1 MTLLNHAEVRN
12 EVEARD
18 LHFDM
23 SPANVQRH
31 WFNGDPWTTHWM
43 NAILAAVP
51 DGERWVMNSARR
63 QIDRLKDPSV
73 VKEARA
79 FIRQE
84 RIHAREHDHMNQ
96 ACVTHGVPIDK
107 CEAVFKV
114 IRETLQHR
122 LSNNMQS
129 SVAAA
134 FEHFTAIISS
144 VMLDH
149 PELFNATNSELRA
162 MLYWHFVEE
171 TEHKGASYDVFVDAS
186 GGGLRGYLLRTS
198 GMVMATIVGLPILVG
213 NHAYL
218 LYKDRQLTNARSAM
232 HMSKL
237 LFLSPGIMTK
247 TLAGFFP
254 YFRPGFHPW
263 DDDNRD
269 LIHVWKKEYRATGN
283 PHQAFEKLSQYV
295 NAQRKTKKN
304 PHLTLVSPSQ
314 KSIST
319 V

>member
-1 MTLLNHAEVRN
+1 MTLLDHAELRS
-12 EVEARD
+12 EVEPRD

-23 SPANVQRH
+23 SPVNVGRH
-31 WFNGDPWTTHWM
+31 WFNGDPWATHWM

-51 DGERWVMNSARR
+51 DGERWVMNSARL
-63 QIDRLKDPSV
+63 QIDRLRDQGV

-84 RIHAREHDHMNQ
+84 RIHAREHDHMN
-96 ACVTHGVPIDK
+96 ASCVAHGVPIDK
-107 CEAVFKV
+107 CEAVFKI

-122 LSNNMQS
+122 LSNDMQS

-149 PELFNATNSELRA
+149 PELFEETNEELRA

-171 TEHKGASYDVFVDAS
+171 TEHKGASFDVFIDAS
-186 GGGLRGYLLRTS
+186 GGGLRGYLFRTT
-198 GMVMATIVGLPILVG
+198 GMVMATVVGLPILVG
-213 NHAYL
+213 NQAYL
-218 LYKDRQLTNARSAM
+218 LYKDRQLTNVRSAIR
-232 HMSKL
+232 MSKL

-263 DDDNRD
+263 EDDNRD
-269 LIHVWKKEYRATGN
+269 VIRAWKVEYRATRN
-283 PHQAFEKLSQYV
+283 PNQAFEKLRQYV
-295 NAQRKTKKN
+295 ENKRKNKR
-304 PHLTLVSPSQ
+304 VPSL
-314 KSIST
+314 KIVKRNLSAA
-319 V
+319 